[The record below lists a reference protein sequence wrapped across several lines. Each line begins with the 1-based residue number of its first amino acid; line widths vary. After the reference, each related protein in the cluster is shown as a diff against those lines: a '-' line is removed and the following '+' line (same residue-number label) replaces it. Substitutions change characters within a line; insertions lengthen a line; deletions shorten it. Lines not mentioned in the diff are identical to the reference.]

1 MILSDLSD
9 LVKMVEKNRC
19 GKTVVLATGT
29 FDLFHYEHLKYLE
42 GAKKNGDILVVAVKS
57 NKCAALKNS
66 ERPVITEKQRAAI
79 VDAIRC
85 VDYTIIVDY
94 NPSIVLELEPD
105 NKEQKEWLIIFQD
118 LFKVLRPDVLYYEN
132 NKVLQSARDQVFKK
146 YGIVGVMKERGKSVS
161 TTEIIRKMSIK

>member
-1 MILSDLSD
+1 M
-9 LVKMVEKNRC
+9 
-19 GKTVVLATGT
+19 
-29 FDLFHYEHLKYLE
+29 
-42 GAKKNGDILVVAVKS
+42 VVAVKS
-57 NKCAALKNS
+57 NKYAALKNP
-66 ERPVITEKQRAAI
+66 ERPVITEEQRAAI

-105 NKEQKEWLIIFQD
+105 NKEQMEWLIIFQD

-146 YGIVGVMKERGKSVS
+146 YEIVGVIKERGKSVS

>member
-1 MILSDLSD
+1 M
-9 LVKMVEKNRC
+9 
-19 GKTVVLATGT
+19 
-29 FDLFHYEHLKYLE
+29 
-42 GAKKNGDILVVAVKS
+42 AVKS
-57 NKCAALKNS
+57 NKYAALKNP
-66 ERPVITEKQRAAI
+66 ERSVITEEQRAAI

-85 VDYTIIVDY
+85 IDYTIIVDY

-105 NKEQKEWLIIFQD
+105 NKEQMEWLIIFQD

-146 YGIVGVMKERGKSVS
+146 YEIVGVIKERGKSVS